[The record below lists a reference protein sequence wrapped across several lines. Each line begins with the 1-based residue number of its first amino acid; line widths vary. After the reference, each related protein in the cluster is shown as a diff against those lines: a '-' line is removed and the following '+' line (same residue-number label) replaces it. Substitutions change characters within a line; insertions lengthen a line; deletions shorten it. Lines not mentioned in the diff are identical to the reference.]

1 MQERRSEGEPG
12 GNGNST
18 ADAISWDMADERTV
32 RHAGI
37 TGIPVQSVEATVIEG
52 PDAGK
57 QASAHKLTIG
67 SARDND
73 LVLSDETVSRYHVE
87 LWGAPDGVRVSDPGS
102 TNGTW
107 V

>member
-1 MQERRSEGEPG
+1 M
-12 GNGNST
+12 
-18 ADAISWDMADERTV
+18 AIHRARAVSWGMADERTI

-37 TGIPVQSVEATVIEG
+37 TGIPVQSVEATVVEG

-57 QASAHKLTIG
+57 QASARSEKLTVG

-73 LVLSDETVSRYHVE
+73 LPLSDETVSRYHLE
-87 LWGAPDGVRVSDPGS
+87 LWGSAEGVRVNDPGS

-107 V
+107 MGAVRLQS